1 MDKCT
6 VSLETL
12 LKFKERYPEKVSS
25 LKVNSRNGFVNIQDI
40 FLSKVNSKV
49 YKIVFEN
56 GAFVESSPEHRLW
69 TNKWTYVKDLNIGDN
84 VLSEIGYTRVIS
96 KEVLCQKE
104 DLYDMSVDGHEYYV
118 NGIVSHNSSIIEA
131 IYFAIYGKSFRKVNK
146 DSLINSI
153 NKKNMLVT
161 LELEVNKTNF
171 TIKRGIKPNIFEI
184 YVDGILKPQTANVK
198 DYQKWLQSTVLHMD
212 EKTFRQVI
220 TMGSTSFIPFMRLSA
235 AERRTVI
242 EDLLNIDIISQMMI
256 VAKSRANK
264 IDKEV
269 NKLGMHITNMGFNIE
284 SMKQS
289 ASTIN
294 ENIAA
299 SIERVDAELFAIKE
313 ESKIIIDKITELK
326 AKSDPDRYKELS
338 EMHTTIDKY
347 ISDGTKLLYS
357 KQHTLKSI
365 ENNINFFT
373 GKSECPYCTQ
383 ELTEEFLEN
392 KRLELNDKHNT
403 VSNNIQEIND
413 TINQLI
419 EKNKKIQ
426 AEMDDLYNIN
436 TQISACY
443 TEIENM
449 KKKLEFFMKEKDSY
463 LKKQTVE
470 ADTSEKVIQKL
481 QHELE
486 ELKEKQKNLLDML
499 KSYETIFAL
508 LKDDGIKTVIIK
520 NYLGIINALIKKYL
534 NIIGYNIS
542 FSFDANF
549 NETIK
554 SRGRD
559 IFEYNCFS
567 EGERLRIDFCLLF
580 TFRELAK
587 LRSTINTNL
596 LIIDE
601 QDGKLD
607 VDGTSS
613 INALLSSMDGNLIVI
628 SQYGEIYEEIA
639 TKQIIMEKDKHF
651 SKAVVL

>member
-1 MDKCT
+1 MLVFKKISYKNFLSTGNKPVEISLDQSKVT
-6 VSLETL
+6 VVSG
-12 LKFKERYPEKVSS
+12 KNGHGKSS
-25 LKVNSRNGFVNIQDI
+25 L
-40 FLSKVNSKV
+40 
-49 YKIVFEN
+49 
-56 GAFVESSPEHRLW
+56 A
-69 TNKWTYVKDLNIGDN
+69 
-84 VLSEIGYTRVIS
+84 
-96 KEVLCQKE
+96 
-104 DLYDMSVDGHEYYV
+104 
-118 NGIVSHNSSIIEA
+118 EA
-131 IYFAIYGKSFRKVNK
+131 IFFAIYGKSFRKVNK
-146 DSLINSI
+146 DSLINSL
-153 NKKNMLVT
+153 NKKNLLVI
-161 LELEVNKTNF
+161 LDIEVNGVSY

-184 YVDGILKPQTANVK
+184 YVNGILKPQNASVK
-198 DYQKWLQSTVLHMD
+198 DYQKWLMTTVLHMD
-212 EKTFRQVI
+212 EKTFKQVV
-220 TMGSTSFIPFMRLSA
+220 TMGSSSFVPFMRLTA

-256 VAKSRANK
+256 VAKSRAAE

-269 NKLGMHITNMGFNIE
+269 NKLGMRITNTGFSIE

-299 SIERVDAELFAIKE
+299 SIERVDAELVAIKE

-326 AKSDPDRYKELS
+326 ARSNPDRYKELS

-403 VSNNIQEIND
+403 VSNIIQEIND
-413 TINQLI
+413 NINQLV

-436 TQISACY
+436 TQITACY
-443 TEIENM
+443 AEIENM

-486 ELKEKQKNLLDML
+486 ELEEKQKNLLDML

-508 LKDDGIKTVIIK
+508 LKDDGIKTVIVK
-520 NYLGIINALIKKYL
+520 NYLGVINALIKKYL

-542 FSFDANF
+542 FTFDANF

-567 EGERLRIDFCLLF
+567 EGERLRIDFVLLF
-580 TFRELAK
+580 AFRELAK
-587 LRSTINTNL
+587 LRATVNTNL

-601 QDGKLD
+601 QDGRLD
-607 VDGTSS
+607 ADGVSAVNT
-613 INALLSSMDGNLIVI
+613 LLSSMPGNLIII
-628 SQYGEIYEEIA
+628 SQYAEIYDEIA
-639 TKQIIMEKDKHF
+639 TTQIVMEKEHHF
-651 SKAVVL
+651 TKAIML